1 MEGLIQQASRL
12 NLWTFETPP
21 AAGCK
26 GGRSPF
32 RVSDNGSQSRFTS
45 GNASDTSGALWSDEE
60 CASLG
65 YVYEHSDLESQPFAP
80 PPKGPAG
87 CSRTDVRSTGDE
99 FQVDSPGIQTLAALK
114 NEAIAEKSKP
124 RSHKK
129 LRKSS
134 SRDPGKSS
142 HRVPRGCKIMKEAYF
157 KGMEWTK
164 TFFPDLLT
172 PDGTDTSFTAKFT
185 RAIFPFTAEGI
196 LRHHATERHLRKDQR
211 WRYELLSIEDPITK
225 AVKHGVRG
233 RDGMLLTP
241 YELELEI
248 PNFMEGELVDTGEKL
263 PFYEDYMQGTEY
275 MAS

>member
-1 MEGLIQQASRL
+1 
-12 NLWTFETPP
+12 
-21 AAGCK
+21 
-26 GGRSPF
+26 
-32 RVSDNGSQSRFTS
+32 
-45 GNASDTSGALWSDEE
+45 
-60 CASLG
+60 
-65 YVYEHSDLESQPFAP
+65 
-80 PPKGPAG
+80 
-87 CSRTDVRSTGDE
+87 
-99 FQVDSPGIQTLAALK
+99 
-114 NEAIAEKSKP
+114 
-124 RSHKK
+124 
-129 LRKSS
+129 
-134 SRDPGKSS
+134 
-142 HRVPRGCKIMKEAYF
+142 MKEAYF

-275 MAS
+275 MASSFENRVKIQTSVLGHYLRSYGDIGTLRNFWRDIGVVVNHQSLFTDFDWSKERLSVSIASCQSDLKFN